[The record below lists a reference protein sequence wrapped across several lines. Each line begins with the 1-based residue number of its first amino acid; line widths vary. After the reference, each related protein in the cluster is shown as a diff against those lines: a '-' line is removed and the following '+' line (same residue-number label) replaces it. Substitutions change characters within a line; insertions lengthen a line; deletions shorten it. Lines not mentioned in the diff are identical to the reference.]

1 MLHVSRF
8 PRFFQPSRPSLGLF
22 LLLMGLLVPV
32 LTAACGGDDPT
43 PASQGVPNTLQ
54 PPPAAATQTAS
65 AIITVGLSGQ
75 GSLGSHLVDAD
86 GMTLYLFTNDDRN
99 ASNCSG
105 GCAGAWPPLLADGD
119 LVAGEG
125 LDADRLATIQREDG
139 SNQVTYK
146 GRPLYH
152 FASDRNPGDTLGQ
165 DRGGVW
171 YVVSPDGGPIGTT
184 AEAGT
189 AEPYD
194 Y

>member
-1 MLHVSRF
+1 MLHASRF
-8 PRFFQPSRPSLGLF
+8 PRFFRPSRPSLGLF
-22 LLLMGLLVPV
+22 LLLTGLLAPV

-43 PASQGVPNTLQ
+43 PASQGAPNTLQ
-54 PPPAAATQTAS
+54 PPPATATQTAS

-86 GMTLYLFTNDDRN
+86 GMSLYLFTNDERN
-99 ASNCSG
+99 VSNCSG

-119 LVAGEG
+119 PVAGEG
-125 LDADRLATIQREDG
+125 LDADRLTTIQRGDG
-139 SNQVTYK
+139 SNQVTYN

-152 FASDRNPGDTLGQ
+152 FASDLKPGDTLGQ

-171 YVVSPDGGPIGTT
+171 YVVSPDGSPVRTT
-184 AEAGT
+184 A
-189 AEPYD
+189 AESTTVPRD